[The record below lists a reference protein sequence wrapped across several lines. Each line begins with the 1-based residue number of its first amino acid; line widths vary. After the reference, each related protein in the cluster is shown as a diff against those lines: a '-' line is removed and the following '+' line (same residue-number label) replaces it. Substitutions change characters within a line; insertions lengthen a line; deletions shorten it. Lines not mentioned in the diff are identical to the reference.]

1 MSETSLIEAGLND
14 AKQLMQAGKFVEAE
28 DHLLAMLVNA
38 PKQGDVL
45 YMMAV
50 CQRYQKKYPEA
61 LETLR
66 KLRLLVPDHSRAY
79 QEIGHVYRAMN
90 QIDAALNAYS
100 QATLINPALGSK
112 FSLLK

>member
-1 MSETSLIEAGLND
+1 MTETSLIEAGLND

-28 DHLLAMLVNA
+28 DHLLTLLVNA

-61 LETLR
+61 LETL
-66 KLRLLVPDHSRAY
+66 KKTAATGSRP
-79 QEIGHVYRAMN
+79 Q
-90 QIDAALNAYS
+90 Q
-100 QATLINPALGSK
+100 
-112 FSLLK
+112 SLPRNRPCLSRDESDRCSAKCL